1 MAKGG
6 GALRVADIRRLGQR
20 EMVAVSLLLTVAAA
34 LWGFVELADEVLE
47 GSTEAVDRA
56 VLLFF
61 RVPGDLTDPIGPP
74 WVELLITDTTAL
86 GGVAVLAI
94 ITVIVVGYLVVM
106 AKRSAAVFVL
116 VAIGG
121 GTVVSFALKSLFERA
136 RPDLVPHGV
145 EVATA
150 SFPSGHAML
159 SAVTYL
165 TLGALLARFLPRR
178 RAKAYVVTVAALL
191 TLAIGVSRVYL
202 GVHWPTD
209 VLAGW
214 TLGAAWAVLCW
225 LVALW
230 MQRHRHVET
239 EAASDTDDA

>member
-1 MAKGG
+1 MAKDDR
-6 GALRVADIRRLGQR
+6 ALFSADIRRLGRR
-20 EMVAVSLLLTVAAA
+20 EMVAVSLLLSIAAA
-34 LWGFVELADEVLE
+34 LWAFVELADEVLE
-47 GSTEAVDRA
+47 GSTEAFDSA
-56 VLLFF
+56 ILLFF

-74 WVELLITDTTAL
+74 WVELLVTDTTAL

-94 ITVIVVGYLVVM
+94 ITVIVVGYLVVI

-116 VAIGG
+116 AAIGG
-121 GTVVSFALKSLFERA
+121 GTVVSFGLKSLFERA

-191 TLAIGVSRVYL
+191 TLAIGTSRVYL

-225 LVALW
+225 LAALW

-239 EAASDTDDA
+239 ETASDTDGA